1 MINDRIASES
11 NLLRERGVTA
21 DDFQMRSFAAL
32 DSGSSVLVAAPTS
45 SGKTLVAEY
54 AIEKILMAD
63 KTVVYTTPIK
73 ALSNQKFKDL
83 CNWLG
88 KEKVG
93 LLTGDNAIRPNAQV
107 VVMTTEVLRNMIYTS
122 SPALES
128 LGLVVLDEVHF
139 LQDPYRGPVWE
150 EVIMQVP
157 QSARLVCLSATVS
170 NAQELAGWIGE
181 VHSECEAIIETTRP
195 VELHDHFLVFDKRHR
210 RVQEFRTL
218 RNGERN
224 FEVERYLGKMTEQR
238 SRGPQ
243 RRGGAVG
250 RPRRNEVITHL
261 DESDRLPAIFFV
273 FSRQGCD
280 DAVQSCLDHNV
291 HFLDGREKSRVEQI
305 VEQHTEEISEADL
318 ALLNYEKWL
327 DGLKSGIASHH
338 AGMVTPFKEAVEDCF
353 TAGLLKVV
361 FATETLAMGVNLP
374 ARSVVVEQLSR
385 FRGEGHVVLTPGE
398 YTQLTGR
405 AGRRGIDSTGHA
417 YSLWSP
423 YESFSQL
430 TQLAQSNEFVLES
443 AFRPTYNMAANLMA
457 RAQREEALNLLEKSF
472 AQYRASGHVVRL
484 TKELEK
490 GQASLKTAQV
500 ELQRLGVVDT
510 KPATNSRK
518 SSPDVSE
525 SLQQLRPG
533 AVIAR
538 VHGSD
543 TQHLLVLGTTSRRGG
558 ERRVRVVTPRGKVM
572 MLTVND
578 FDVGPEVLSDLE
590 LPKPYAPNRRE
601 YQRTAAK
608 LLKQQL
614 TELGILIEVRH
625 PDRDLRA
632 ERMKAHRRVETAE
645 GRIST
650 IREQMA
656 VAEGG
661 LVSSLVAIEEIME
674 IFECA
679 ASWQLSPRGEVLQ
692 GIFHEMDLLAALCVD
707 GAVFDDVSPPELAG
721 LISVLTYEH
730 RSRLEPPAP
739 WFPNRTCKQKVEEIL
754 RYSAKIRYEEN
765 KRGLPESRIPDPTIF
780 GQVHGWASGHELS
793 EVLDDDTPAGDFV
806 RNIRQVIDLVGQ
818 LAETT
823 HSQTLKNNA
832 IEAGRLLDRGLVSAA
847 ARIQDSDEDDWRSDD
862 H

>member
-1 MINDRIASES
+1 MMNDPITTES
-11 NLLRERGVTA
+11 NLLRERGVTP
-21 DDFQMRSFAAL
+21 DDFQMRSFAAI

-54 AIEKILMAD
+54 AIEKTLVVGR
-63 KTVVYTTPIK
+63 TVVYTTPIK
-73 ALSNQKFKDL
+73 ALSNQKYKDL

-107 VVMTTEVLRNMIYTS
+107 VVMTTEVLRNMIYTG
-122 SPALES
+122 SPVLES

-170 NAQELAGWIGE
+170 NAEELAGWIGE

-224 FEVERYLGKMTEQR
+224 FEVERYLGKMTDQR

-305 VEQHTEEISEADL
+305 VEQHIEEISEADL
-318 ALLNYEKWL
+318 ALLSYEKWL
-327 DGLKSGIASHH
+327 DGLKCGIASHH

-353 TAGLLKVV
+353 AAGLLKVV

-457 RAQREEALNLLEKSF
+457 RAQRDEALNLLEKSF
-472 AQYRASGHVVRL
+472 AQYRANGHVV
-484 TKELEK
+484 
-490 GQASLKTAQV
+490 
-500 ELQRLGVVDT
+500 
-510 KPATNSRK
+510 
-518 SSPDVSE
+518 
-525 SLQQLRPG
+525 
-533 AVIAR
+533 
-538 VHGSD
+538 
-543 TQHLLVLGTTSRRGG
+543 
-558 ERRVRVVTPRGKVM
+558 
-572 MLTVND
+572 
-578 FDVGPEVLSDLE
+578 
-590 LPKPYAPNRRE
+590 
-601 YQRTAAK
+601 
-608 LLKQQL
+608 LLK
-614 TELGILIEVRH
+614 
-625 PDRDLRA
+625 
-632 ERMKAHRRVETAE
+632 
-645 GRIST
+645 
-650 IREQMA
+650 
-656 VAEGG
+656 
-661 LVSSLVAIEEIME
+661 
-674 IFECA
+674 
-679 ASWQLSPRGEVLQ
+679 
-692 GIFHEMDLLAALCVD
+692 
-707 GAVFDDVSPPELAG
+707 
-721 LISVLTYEH
+721 
-730 RSRLEPPAP
+730 
-739 WFPNRTCKQKVEEIL
+739 
-754 RYSAKIRYEEN
+754 
-765 KRGLPESRIPDPTIF
+765 
-780 GQVHGWASGHELS
+780 
-793 EVLDDDTPAGDFV
+793 
-806 RNIRQVIDLVGQ
+806 
-818 LAETT
+818 
-823 HSQTLKNNA
+823 
-832 IEAGRLLDRGLVSAA
+832 
-847 ARIQDSDEDDWRSDD
+847 
-862 H
+862 

>member
-1 MINDRIASES
+1 MINDSDEATSR
-11 NLLRERGVTA
+11 LLQKRGITP
-21 DDFQMRSFAAL
+21 DDFQLRSFQAI
-32 DSGSSVLVAAPTS
+32 DNGGSVLVAAPTS

-54 AIEKILMAD
+54 AIETALAMGR
-63 KTVVYTTPIK
+63 TVVYTTPIK

-83 CNWLG
+83 CAWLG
-88 KEKVG
+88 NEKVG
-93 LLTGDNAIRPNAQV
+93 LLTGDNAIRPNGAV
-107 VVMTTEVLRNMIYTS
+107 VVMTTEVLRNMIYAG
-122 SPALES
+122 SPALEN

-150 EVIMQVP
+150 EVIMQIPPSV
-157 QSARLVCLSATVS
+157 RLVCLSATVS
-170 NAQELAGWIGE
+170 NAEEVAGWIGE

-210 RVQEFRTL
+210 RIQEFRTL
-218 RNGERN
+218 RGGESN
-224 FEVERYLGKMTEQR
+224 FEVERYLGKMSEQR

-250 RPRRNEVITHL
+250 RPRRHEVISHL
-261 DESDRLPAIFFV
+261 DDSDRLPAIFFV

-280 DAVQSCLDHNV
+280 DAVQSCLDFNV
-291 HFLDGREKSRVEQI
+291 DFLDGREKSRIEQI
-305 VEQHTEEISEADL
+305 VEQHVEEITRTDL
-318 ALLNYEKWL
+318 SLLNYEKWL

-353 TAGLLKVV
+353 SAGLLKVV

-405 AGRRGIDSTGHA
+405 AGRRGIDSAGHA

-430 TQLAQSNEFVLES
+430 TQLAKSNEFVLES

-457 RAQREEALNLLEKSF
+457 RAQREAALDLLERSF
-472 AQYRASGHVVRL
+472 AQYRANSHVLGLKRAL
-484 TKELEK
+484 DK
-490 GQASLKTAQV
+490 GSASLKTAQV
-500 ELQRLGVVDT
+500 ELKRLGVVDNWSAT
-510 KPATNSRK
+510 QRNKSRSNAPA
-518 SSPDVSE
+518 
-525 SLQQLRPG
+525 SLEQLRPG
-533 AVIAR
+533 SVLAR
-538 VHGSD
+538 IHGSE

-572 MLTVND
+572 MLTAND
-578 FDVGPEVLSDLE
+578 FDVEPEVLSNIE

-601 YQRTAAK
+601 YQRTSAK

-625 PDRDLRA
+625 PDHDLRA
-632 ERMKAHRRVETAE
+632 ERIKAQRRVEAAE
-645 GRIST
+645 GRMATLRQQI
-650 IREQMA
+650 A

-661 LVSSLVAIEEIME
+661 LARSLVAIEEVME

-679 ASWQLSPRGEVLQ
+679 SSWNLTSRGETLQ
-692 GIFHEMDLLAALCVD
+692 GIFHEMDLLVALCID
-707 GAVFDDVSPPELAG
+707 ASIFDDVSPPELAG
-721 LISVLTYEH
+721 LVSVLTYEH
-730 RSRLEPPAP
+730 RSRLEPPPP
-739 WFPNRTCKQKVEEIL
+739 WFPNQSCQQKAQEIIG
-754 RYSAKIRYEEN
+754 YSAKIRIEEN

-780 GQVHGWASGHELS
+780 GPVHGWASGHELS
-793 EVLDDDTPAGDFV
+793 EVLDDDTSAGDFV
-806 RNIRQVIDLVGQ
+806 RNIRQVIDLLGQ
-818 LAETT
+818 LADTV
-823 HSQTLKNNA
+823 HSRTLRKNA

-847 ARIQDSDEDDWRSDD
+847 ARVQDTDEDDGPPDD

>member
-1 MINDRIASES
+1 MTNDLTVGASK
-11 NLLRERGVTA
+11 LLQERGITP
-21 DDFQMRSFAAL
+21 DDFQIRSFAAI

-45 SGKTLVAEY
+45 SGKTLIAEY
-54 AIEKILMAD
+54 AIEAALAVG

-83 CNWLG
+83 CAWLG

-93 LLTGDNAIRPNAQV
+93 LLTGDNAIRPNAEV
-107 VVMTTEVLRNMIYTS
+107 VVMTTEVLRNMIYAG
-122 SPALES
+122 SPALKR

-150 EVIMQVP
+150 EVIMQVSS
-157 QSARLVCLSATVS
+157 SARLVCLSATVS
-170 NAQELAGWIGE
+170 NAEELAGWIGE
-181 VHSECEAIIETTRP
+181 VHSECDAIIETTRP

-218 RNGERN
+218 RDGESN
-224 FEVERYLGKMTEQR
+224 LEVERYLGKMSEQR

-243 RRGGAVG
+243 RHGGAAG
-250 RPRRNEVITHL
+250 RPRRHEVINHL
-261 DESDRLPAIFFV
+261 HESDRLPAIFFI

-280 DAVQSCLDHNV
+280 DAVQSCLDFNV
-291 HFLDGREKSRVEQI
+291 DFLDGREKSRVEQI
-305 VEQHTEEISEADL
+305 VEQHVVDITPIDL
-318 ALLNYEKWL
+318 SLLNYEKWL

-353 TAGLLKVV
+353 AAGLLKVV

-423 YESFSQL
+423 YESFGQL
-430 TQLAQSNEFVLES
+430 TQLAKSNEFVLES

-457 RAQREEALNLLEKSF
+457 RAKREAALDLLERSF
-472 AQYRASGHVVRL
+472 AQYRANGHVVRL
-484 TKELEK
+484 TRELDK
-490 GQASLKTAQV
+490 AKASLQTAQV
-500 ELQRLGVVDT
+500 ELKRLGVVGN
-510 KPATNSRK
+510 KGA
-518 SSPDVSE
+518 SPREQSALDVSA

-533 AVIAR
+533 SLIAR
-538 VHGSD
+538 VHGSE
-543 TQHLLVLGTTSRRGG
+543 TQYLLVLGTTSRRGG
-558 ERRVRVVTPRGKVM
+558 ERRIRVVTPRGKVM
-572 MLTVND
+572 MLTAND
-578 FDVGPEVLSDLE
+578 FDAGPEVLSNTE

-601 YQRTAAK
+601 YQRASAK

-632 ERMKAHRRVETAE
+632 ERMKAQRRVEGAE

-650 IREQMA
+650 LREQIA

-661 LVSSLVAIEEIME
+661 LGRSLVAIEEVMD

-679 ASWQLSPRGEVLQ
+679 SSWELSPRGETLQ
-692 GIFHEMDLLAALCVD
+692 GIFHEMDLLVALCID
-707 GAVFDDVSPPELAG
+707 GAIFDDVSPPELAG

-730 RSRLEPPAP
+730 RSRLEPPPP
-739 WFPNRTCKQKVEEIL
+739 WFPNQTSKLKAQEIIG
-754 RYSAKIRYEEN
+754 YSAKIRREEN
-765 KRGLPESRIPDPTIF
+765 KRGLPESRTPDPTIF

-793 EVLDDDTPAGDFV
+793 EVLDDDTSAGDFV
-806 RNIRQVIDLVGQ
+806 RNIRQVIDLLGQ
-818 LAETT
+818 LADSTR
-823 HSQTLKNNA
+823 SQSLKKNS

-847 ARIQDSDEDDWRSDD
+847 ARIQDTDEDSESLDD